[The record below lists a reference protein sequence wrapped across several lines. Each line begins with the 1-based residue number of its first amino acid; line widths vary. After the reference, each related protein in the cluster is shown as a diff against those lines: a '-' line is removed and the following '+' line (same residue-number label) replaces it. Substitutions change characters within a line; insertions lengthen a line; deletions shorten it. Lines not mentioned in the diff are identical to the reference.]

1 MATLGKIRSKG
12 ALLVSV
18 VGFALF
24 AFIAEEAFRSCET
37 SSNDKRQQVGEVFG
51 EKMDYM
57 QFNKLVEEYS
67 EVVKLQQG
75 RDNFNEDEMNQLRDM
90 VWNTY
95 VQNKIIENEAE
106 KLGIKVTDDE
116 LKQILAEGTNPMLMQ
131 TPFFDRQTNRFDVN
145 ALKKFQSEYKGYQK
159 TSPQMAKQ
167 YEPVYKYWLFIE
179 KSIRQQLLAQKYQS
193 LLEGCILSN
202 KVEAQY
208 AFNAQSTEYSAQL
221 AALPYSTVKDNE
233 VKVSDEDIKKKYE
246 EYKERFIQA
255 AEDREIK
262 YIDVHVQASAADV
275 AALNKEFDGYAAE
288 LATSEN
294 VDAIVRKSASS
305 VSYLGVPVL
314 KDAYPYD
321 IRQQLDSMAVGAT
334 SRVITSKQD
343 NTLNVIKLVSRQQ
356 LPDSVQYRRIEV
368 AGATADEIAKRA
380 DSIMTALRSGA
391 DFEALAKVY
400 GQSGEKTWITTR
412 QYQTAPSLDKDTKE
426 FINSLNTLASGEY
439 KTLAFTQGSIILQV
453 TERKAMTNKY
463 MAAVIKKKITF
474 SNDTYNAAF
483 NKFSSFVSANL
494 TAEELI
500 KNAPKSGYTVSEA
513 TVSTMQHNIAGI
525 RDTKEAMRWL
535 FEAKKGDVSQLY
547 QCGNNEHMMVI
558 VVDGINPVGYR
569 SMDDPQL
576 REFLKSE
583 VIKDKKAEML
593 MAKLA
598 GVKTVAEAKAK
609 GAVVVDVNQVTY
621 ASPVFVPATGASE
634 AALSGAITATAKG
647 KFSKKPVKGNMG
659 VYVFTVTGVQQGKGK
674 FDVKSEMQRLRMKN
688 INAATRL
695 VMNELYLGA
704 DIKDNRYM
712 FF

>member
-275 AALNKEFDGYAAE
+275 AALNKIG
-288 LATSEN
+288 
-294 VDAIVRKSASS
+294 
-305 VSYLGVPVL
+305 
-314 KDAYPYD
+314 
-321 IRQQLDSMAVGAT
+321 
-334 SRVITSKQD
+334 
-343 NTLNVIKLVSRQQ
+343 
-356 LPDSVQYRRIEV
+356 
-368 AGATADEIAKRA
+368 RA
-380 DSIMTALRSGA
+380 H
-391 DFEALAKVY
+391 V
-400 GQSGEKTWITTR
+400 
-412 QYQTAPSLDKDTKE
+412 
-426 FINSLNTLASGEY
+426 
-439 KTLAFTQGSIILQV
+439 
-453 TERKAMTNKY
+453 
-463 MAAVIKKKITF
+463 
-474 SNDTYNAAF
+474 
-483 NKFSSFVSANL
+483 
-494 TAEELI
+494 
-500 KNAPKSGYTVSEA
+500 
-513 TVSTMQHNIAGI
+513 
-525 RDTKEAMRWL
+525 
-535 FEAKKGDVSQLY
+535 
-547 QCGNNEHMMVI
+547 
-558 VVDGINPVGYR
+558 
-569 SMDDPQL
+569 
-576 REFLKSE
+576 
-583 VIKDKKAEML
+583 
-593 MAKLA
+593 
-598 GVKTVAEAKAK
+598 
-609 GAVVVDVNQVTY
+609 
-621 ASPVFVPATGASE
+621 
-634 AALSGAITATAKG
+634 
-647 KFSKKPVKGNMG
+647 
-659 VYVFTVTGVQQGKGK
+659 
-674 FDVKSEMQRLRMKN
+674 
-688 INAATRL
+688 
-695 VMNELYLGA
+695 
-704 DIKDNRYM
+704 
-712 FF
+712 